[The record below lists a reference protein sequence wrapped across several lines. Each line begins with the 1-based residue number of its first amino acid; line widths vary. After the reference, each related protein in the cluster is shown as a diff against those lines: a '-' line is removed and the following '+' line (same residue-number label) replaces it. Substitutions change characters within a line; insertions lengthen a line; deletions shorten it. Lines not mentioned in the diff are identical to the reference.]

1 MNVVMSLI
9 EHIYALFNNFKD
21 EECRA
26 WSGREATWNPNWD
39 QEIDGQWEL
48 IVKNSPIPLPDD
60 YRELFYVFGGG
71 GIEDQRPDWI
81 IPEMT
86 FWKWGDMKDF
96 DAALNF
102 FDACPKSL
110 PFGDDMGDN
119 VYFISDG
126 DEEKG
131 IYMSDKSTFRNK
143 KFRRKIADSFTELF
157 TDTETQRLFRNYSNY
172 GYDKGG
178 DGR

>member
-96 DAALNF
+96 DAAL
-102 FDACPKSL
+102 
-110 PFGDDMGDN
+110 
-119 VYFISDG
+119 
-126 DEEKG
+126 
-131 IYMSDKSTFRNK
+131 
-143 KFRRKIADSFTELF
+143 KFLTHVLNLY
-157 TDTETQRLFRNYSNY
+157 RLVMIWEIMYIL
-172 GYDKGG
+172 
-178 DGR
+178 

>member
-1 MNVVMSLI
+1 MSLI

-96 DAALNF
+96 DAALKF

-172 GYDKGG
+172 GYVKGG

>member
-60 YRELFYVFGGG
+60 YGNI
-71 GIEDQRPDWI
+71 GILTINRP
-81 IPEMT
+81 E
-86 FWKWGDMKDF
+86 
-96 DAALNF
+96 ALNELRISALTGLF
-102 FDACPKSL
+102 PK
-110 PFGDDMGDN
+110 
-119 VYFISDG
+119 
-126 DEEKG
+126 
-131 IYMSDKSTFRNK
+131 
-143 KFRRKIADSFTELF
+143 
-157 TDTETQRLFRNYSNY
+157 
-172 GYDKGG
+172 
-178 DGR
+178 